1 MRKEGVTL
9 MGGGLIA
16 GRSSS
21 LEFQPV
27 TSHEA
32 VPSDSAASVSEPI
45 RFDGRR
51 LRSERTRHLIIEAYL
66 MLLREHGRMPT
77 AAEIAARA
85 GYSVRSIFERFTD
98 LDALSLATA
107 DYAIALGQA
116 QAEPRDVGGD
126 RAARIRSHVHT
137 RAQACEKWLPL
148 WRILTAKPVE
158 EQVSD
163 IRARVLAVR
172 RANVE
177 RLELMYRPELTTL
190 DPKERETLVLA
201 LATLTSFEGWGA
213 LRDDFG
219 LPWDSALDVWASAI
233 DRMLPSTS

>member
-1 MRKEGVTL
+1 M
-9 MGGGLIA
+9 
-16 GRSSS
+16 S
-21 LEFQPV
+21 
-27 TSHEA
+27 SHEVTPA
-32 VPSDSAASVSEPI
+32 GATATVSEPI

-66 MLLREHGRMPT
+66 MLLQEHRRMPT
-77 AAEIAARA
+77 AAEIAAKA

-116 QAEPRDVGGD
+116 EAEPRDTGGD

-158 EQVSD
+158 ERLPD
-163 IRARVLAVR
+163 LKARVLAVR

-177 RLELMYRPELTTL
+177 RLELMYRPELSVL
-190 DPKERETLVLA
+190 DPAARETFVLA
-201 LATLTSFEGWGA
+201 LATLTSFESWGS

-233 DRMLPSTS
+233 DRMLPSIS